1 METHNA
7 EGQKVE
13 FTYTTQPSKSRGF
26 RRLVAAGARSA
37 TNAAVALGG
46 GLVRLIPN
54 ESGKMLMG
62 LALATPVGA
71 LDAAA
76 QRLEHDPEEVDQVY
90 HRRVEDG
97 GRGRGLVSETV
108 LLHPD
113 GSYEYLAAGGSR
125 LSRSVSWLQYRRI
138 PACAEANNPRGSRP
152 PPEKRPPARTPHPP
166 AKADGCPATPPASPP
181 LKDDAHLLPLHR
193 VRPLDADGGQP
204 PGRRDVTLVRRLEQA
219 LHGCFDFLSAFGC
232 ALALFFG
239 YFLDQVVEVFV

>member
-26 RRLVAAGARSA
+26 RRLVAASARSA

-97 GRGRGLVSETV
+97 GRGAGAGVR
-108 LLHPD
+108 D
-113 GSYEYLAAGGSR
+113 RAAAPG
-125 LSRSVSWLQYRRI
+125 WL
-138 PACAEANNPRGSRP
+138 
-152 PPEKRPPARTPHPP
+152 
-166 AKADGCPATPPASPP
+166 
-181 LKDDAHLLPLHR
+181 
-193 VRPLDADGGQP
+193 
-204 PGRRDVTLVRRLEQA
+204 
-219 LHGCFDFLSAFGC
+219 
-232 ALALFFG
+232 
-239 YFLDQVVEVFV
+239 